1 MSRLPSLFTLVMIS
15 LASGCMYQ
23 QPMYQPGYGQQMYA
37 PGGYAQPGTIVVPQ
51 SNAPA
56 YDPSST
62 YDNPNDDFKTD
73 GTSGK
78 DPRFF
83 SGDDD
88 GKVPSP
94 KDPNSGEP
102 FSRDLSPTNP

>member
-1 MSRLPSLFTLVMIS
+1 MSRLPSLFILVLIS
-15 LASGCMYQ
+15 IASGCMYQ

-37 PGGYAQPGTIVVPQ
+37 PGGYAQPGTLVVPQ

-56 YDPSST
+56 YVPGST
-62 YDNPNDDFKTD
+62 YDNPDDFKTD
-73 GTSGK
+73 KAGGT

-94 KDPNSGEP
+94 RDPTPGEP
-102 FSRDLSPTNP
+102 FNGDLNPTNP